1 MLNIIIVNGL
11 ERFIEGT
18 QAVPSKFLDNEGL
31 QLNPKFTSW
40 ERSNQLVMTW
50 IYASLTLGMMGKI
63 VEFNTAHEIWTSLNK
78 TYQSPSIATMMGLKS
93 QLQKIK
99 KEGISISKYLSKVKE
114 LFDKFA
120 AIGEPLSHRDKLVHT
135 LEGLTEEYDYFVTF
149 IHNRADR
156 PPLEEVHSLLHTFEY
171 RLEQRNSVQQL
182 NFAQANL
189 TSFQNSKKFQKSPQP
204 NYTRPPPQSFPY
216 M

>member
-40 ERSNQLVMTW
+40 ERSNRLVMTW
-50 IYASLTLGMMGKI
+50 IYASLTPGMMGKI

-78 TYQSPSIATMMGLKS
+78 TYQSPLIATVMGLKS

-135 LEGLTEEYDYFVTF
+135 LEGLTEEYDSFVTS

-156 PPLEEVHSLLHTFEY
+156 PPLEEVHRLLHTFEY
-171 RLEQRNSVQQL
+171 RLE
-182 NFAQANL
+182 
-189 TSFQNSKKFQKSPQP
+189 
-204 NYTRPPPQSFPY
+204 
-216 M
+216 